1 MFLISFQRNESLTLS
16 CPPPSHSSTI
26 SKTIELEKQ
35 EFFFKLDIGLL
46 CTNIDL
52 NIQKIKERII
62 FQKFLRIKKVLY
74 KKFVHY
80 ITPSRAK
87 ILQLFCQQRKIK
99 IICNFFCLF
108 LLLLC
113 IIWDLSNYFSMKL
126 EIPVLHNWKF
136 FLTNHYINEK
146 FYNFN
151 RIKQDYQDIII

>member
-1 MFLISFQRNESLTLS
+1 MSHLHLAAPLPPILQRFRKLLS
-16 CPPPSHSSTI
+16 WKNRNFSSNWI
-26 SKTIELEKQ
+26 
-35 EFFFKLDIGLL
+35 LDFCV
-46 CTNIDL
+46 CT

-62 FQKFLRIKKVLY
+62 FQKFLRIKKILY

-80 ITPSRAK
+80 ITPSRGK
-87 ILQLFCQQRKIK
+87 NLQLFCQQRKIK

-136 FLTNHYINEK
+136 FLTNHYINKK